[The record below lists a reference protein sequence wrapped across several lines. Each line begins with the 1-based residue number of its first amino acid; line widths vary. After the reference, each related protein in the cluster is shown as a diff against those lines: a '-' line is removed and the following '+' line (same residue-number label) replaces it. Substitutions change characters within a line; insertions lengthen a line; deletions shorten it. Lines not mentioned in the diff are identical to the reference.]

1 VDDVKEVLDIALLKQ
16 KVKNPKNFT
25 VKKEKTK
32 TQINN

>member
-1 VDDVKEVLDIALLKQ
+1 LLKQ